1 ALHRVRGTGSDRQ
14 LCLANI
20 CGQDCLCPV
29 GQIRIDDTLAVE
41 YWFIGS
47 QLRQGPGCGRQ
58 QVWIG
63 IARGNVDH
71 PGDIGETFLGE
82 RLQVND
88 SGAGTAPRYRNTGLD
103 EQAISGDH
111 RIAIDLQLFGKRAN
125 RRQAC
130 AGSKLAGI
138 DQVAYRLSNLCRGLC
153 GDRGNR
159 VGRNERL
166 GHQNSSTTHQGC
178 RLKAEILGTYV
189 TFWLCP
195 RLRMHYLSPPLK
207 LSSVKPLMRSM
218 T

>member
-1 ALHRVRGTGSDRQ
+1 MQDNDTGADTALRH
-14 LCLANI
+14 
-20 CGQDCLCPV
+20 
-29 GQIRIDDTLAVE
+29 
-41 YWFIGS
+41 
-47 QLRQGPGCGRQ
+47 
-58 QVWIG
+58 
-63 IARGNVDH
+63 
-71 PGDIGETFLGE
+71 
-82 RLQVND
+82 
-88 SGAGTAPRYRNTGLD
+88 RNTGLY

-138 DQVAYRLSNLCRGLC
+138 DQVAYRLCNLCRGLC

-166 GHQNSSTTHQGC
+166 GHHDSSTSHQGS

-189 TFWLCP
+189 TFWLSA
-195 RLRMHYLSPPLK
+195 RLRIHYLSPPLK

-218 T
+218 KILPLLPNERVEILPIFVCCRFPKPFPRSVCEQLLLQV